1 MLASSDLFPFPE
13 RMQSFSMSFNRI
25 AYSSLQYSHWR
36 YYLYKLL
43 LGLSCMYVV
52 RWSIVCAIFIILNVF
67 QYRDCDVDVE
77 KRAGFKFRL
86 VDVWDWGCRKWSTVN
101 ARRETPRISETVT
114 WLNPNSGCLSLVLYV
129 LDSQATS
136 TSSQWAF
143 NNQVRS

>member
-25 AYSSLQYSHWR
+25 AYSSLQYSHR
-36 YYLYKLL
+36 RSYLYKLL

-86 VDVWDWGCRKWSTVN
+86 VVV
-101 ARRETPRISETVT
+101 
-114 WLNPNSGCLSLVLYV
+114 
-129 LDSQATS
+129 
-136 TSSQWAF
+136 
-143 NNQVRS
+143 